1 MTLAALRPA
10 DRPFLGVLLML
21 GFCVLA
27 PVADAFA
34 KDLGGRV
41 GLFHILALRFAI
53 QTALLAPLAL

>member
-10 DRPFLGVLLML
+10 DRPFLGVVLML

-34 KDLGGRV
+34 KERWGAAG
-41 GLFHILALRFAI
+41 
-53 QTALLAPLAL
+53 